1 MFEFFL
7 SSLLILSILIVVYMI
22 KNSSIWDSILG
33 MGLFGTVIIISIVL
47 YAVLVDNTMFL
58 DIAIAFSLLS
68 FVGSIFTA
76 IFIYKKGGM

>member
-1 MFEFFL
+1 
-7 SSLLILSILIVVYMI
+7 MI
-22 KNSSIWDSILG
+22 KHSSIWDSILG
-33 MGLFGTVIIISIVL
+33 MGLFGTTVIISIVL
-47 YAVLVDNTMFL
+47 YAVLVNNTMFL